1 MRAQGPVASVP
12 VASVPGHPLVG
23 APGARLPLRRP
34 PRYPAPAPLLTEPRP
49 GRLLAGVCA
58 GVATHLGVSVTLVRA
73 ATALAALAGGAGV
86 ILYVLLWLL
95 VPSADPWEEAAGR
108 IPPTRARLASHLQ
121 TSSATPRL
129 SPRLATLLGG
139 GAILAAGLLALAW
152 RAGLLDPNSVL
163 LPVLVSGAGAALAWS
178 QIEAVVGPGRDRG
191 AVLRLAGGVVLTT
204 VGILLWLAADT
215 PPRALLTG
223 MLTGGALILG
233 VGLVLAP
240 VWLSANRAVAQARA
254 AEVREAER
262 ADIAAH
268 LHDSVLQTLTLIR
281 RRADEPETVARLA
294 RSQERELRA
303 WLYTDRAAQGTSAAD
318 AVRDLVGE
326 VEDRYGAEIELVVVG
341 DRLPDRDTEVVVAAA
356 REALTNAVKHGA
368 PPVSVYAE
376 MSEDRLEVFVR
387 DRGPGFG
394 LEDAAAV
401 PADRHGVRESIVG
414 RMARRGG
421 TATIRRLSTGT
432 EVHLDL
438 PASAAVTVGT
448 AGSPAGSSP
457 ATAASPTAFS
467 PLAPPVS
474 ISPLAPPVS
483 FSPLAPPV
491 SISSSAPAASPA
503 SVPASTSPSAPIN
516 PPVTTPSGAA

>member
-1 MRAQGPVASVP
+1 M
-12 VASVPGHPLVG
+12 
-23 APGARLPLRRP
+23 
-34 PRYPAPAPLLTEPRP
+34 LTGPRP

-58 GVATHLGVSVTLVRA
+58 GVAAHLGVSAALVRA
-73 ATALAALAGGAGV
+73 AFALAALVGGAGL
-86 ILYVLLWLL
+86 ILYALLWGL
-95 VPSADPWEEAAGR
+95 VPSGDPWEEAAGR
-108 IPPTRARLASHLQ
+108 VPPARARLASRLQ
-121 TSSATPRL
+121 ASGGVPRL

-139 GAILAAGLLALAW
+139 GAFLAAALLALAW
-152 RAGLLDPNSVL
+152 RAGLLDPDSVL

-178 QIEAVVGPGRDRG
+178 QVEAVIAPDRDRG
-191 AVLRLAGGVVLTT
+191 AVLRLAGGVVLTA

-223 MLTGGALILG
+223 VLTGGALILG

-240 VWLSANRAVAQARA
+240 VWLSASRAVTQARA

-303 WLYTDRAAQGTSAAD
+303 WLYTDRPAVGTSAAD

-326 VEDRYGAEIELVVVG
+326 VEDRYGAEVELVVVG

-376 MSEDRLEVFVR
+376 MSGDRLEVFVR
-387 DRGPGFG
+387 DRGPGFS
-394 LEDAAAV
+394 LEDADAV

-414 RMARRGG
+414 RMARHGG
-421 TATIRRLSTGT
+421 TATIRRLAAGT

-438 PASAAVTVGT
+438 PASPTC
-448 AGSPAGSSP
+448 
-457 ATAASPTAFS
+457 TAASPAA
-467 PLAPPVS
+467 APTIP
-474 ISPLAPPVS
+474 
-483 FSPLAPPV
+483 
-491 SISSSAPAASPA
+491 
-503 SVPASTSPSAPIN
+503 TSPTVP
-516 PPVTTPSGAA
+516 TPSGAA